1 MFVTSPEYRSS
12 LLKEIVY
19 VNPYEKTNFE
29 IVCDEFFCFYE
40 LAPFKDVRNVL
51 NITLKIFVLLIFL
64 LKRKI
69 NFWRKFSKAQIWNK

>member
-19 VNPYEKTNFE
+19 VNNKPYEKTNFE

-40 LAPFKDVRNVL
+40 FVPFKDVGE
-51 NITLKIFVLLIFL
+51 IFF
-64 LKRKI
+64 
-69 NFWRKFSKAQIWNK
+69 